1 MTTLAGAFTD
11 TLALRALRSGEG
23 LLGAAL
29 LLGAAFIAV
38 AAPWLFPGDPF
49 DTVARPLLAPFT
61 NAAHPL
67 GTDRLGR
74 DILAMVAH
82 GARPSLTIALAV
94 AAVALGVGLAAG
106 ATAGMAGG
114 VVDEAIMRTAD
125 ALQTV
130 PSFVLALAVVAII
143 GPSLAGLVAAL
154 SLGAWTAPA
163 RVTRAE
169 VMRLRG
175 APFVEAS
182 LLVGRS
188 RLAVA
193 LKVVLPNAVTTAL
206 ALVAVIVAGA
216 LLSEAALSFLG
227 LGDPN
232 RPSWG
237 ALIAE
242 GRQVMRTAPHVIIAP
257 GVALF
262 VVVLAVSL
270 VGEGLSRALGKQ
282 EE

>member
-1 MTTLAGAFTD
+1 MRASAALTVLAHPAGLAGAV
-11 TLALRALRSGEG
+11 
-23 LLGAAL
+23 LLLCAAL
-29 LLGAAFIAV
+29 LAL
-38 AAPWLFPGDPF
+38 AAPWLLPADPF
-49 DTVARPLLAPFT
+49 DIVGRPLLPPFAR
-61 NAAHPL
+61 NEHPL

-74 DILAMVAH
+74 DILAMIIH
-82 GARPSLTIALAV
+82 GAAPSLLTALAV
-94 AAVALGVGLAAG
+94 AAVALGVGLVAG
-106 ATAGMAGG
+106 ALAGMFGG
-114 VVDEAIMRTAD
+114 WADEAIMRVAD

-130 PSFVLALAVVAII
+130 PSFVVALAVVSVT

-154 SLGAWTAPA
+154 SLSAWTAPA
-163 RVTRAE
+163 RIVRAE
-169 VMRLRG
+169 VLRLRE

-182 LLVGRS
+182 LLLGRS
-188 RLAVA
+188 RAAVA
-193 LKVVLPNAVTTAL
+193 LEVVLPNALNVAL

-257 GVALF
+257 GLALF
-262 VVVLAVSL
+262 TVVLAVSL
-270 VGEGLSRALGKQ
+270 LGEAVSRALSRRNS
-282 EE
+282 